1 MSKGNKDFLS
11 EGFDAEEIDDQ
22 SDIVETIKTTINI
35 DARRKVEDYQEQRE
49 LNRLINDEW
58 DYFDDIA

>member
-1 MSKGNKDFLS
+1 MSKVNKDFLS
-11 EGFDAEEIDDQ
+11 EEIGVEEMDDQ
-22 SDIVETIKTTINI
+22 NETVFTIETALNI

-49 LNRLINDEW
+49 LERLINDEW